1 MFRGMRRYKQQL
13 SDEECAAVLGRATSG
28 VLAVHGDG
36 GYPYAVPLSFV
47 YMDDKI
53 YFHCAKTGHKMDAIL
68 ADDKV
73 SFCVIDKDD
82 IIPEEFTTYFRSVIA
97 FGRAAV
103 VEDPVEK
110 RRVLHSLA
118 EKYSPEMPV
127 SAADREIDGSF
138 AAVCIVGITVD
149 HMTGKAARELMG

>member
-1 MFRGMRRYKQQL
+1 MFREMRRHKQQL
-13 SDEECAAVLGRATSG
+13 SAEDCAAVLERGSSG
-28 VLAVHGDG
+28 VLAVHGDD
-36 GYPYAVPLSFV
+36 GYPYAVPLSYV
-47 YMDDKI
+47 YTDGRI

-68 ADDKV
+68 ANDKV

-82 IIPEEFTTYFRSVIA
+82 IVPEEFTTYFRSVIA

-110 RRVLHSLA
+110 CKVLHRLA

-127 SAADREIDGSF
+127 SAADKEIGGSF
-138 AAVCIVGITVD
+138 AAVCIVGIRVE
-149 HMTGKAARELMG
+149 HMTGKAARELMK